1 MLDRVRSW
9 YNRAYR
15 KNYCPNCE
23 EEITPK
29 EVYRWEVV
37 VIGVLGVP
45 LALGLYGGIVAAL
58 VFFLIILAYFL
69 DRLFVWDRMCPN
81 CGKPYSKLERRDFED

>member
-1 MLDRVRSW
+1 MFQRLRSW

-23 EEITPK
+23 EKITPK

-45 LALGLYGGIVAAL
+45 LAIGLYGGIVGIL
-58 VFFLIILAYFL
+58 VLLLAVLAFFL
-69 DRLFVWDRMCPN
+69 DRLYVWDRMCPN
-81 CGKPYSKLERRDFED
+81 CGTPYKDLERRDVEE